1 MRFLVFN
8 NESGLGTAKE
18 LIINWE
24 SIKYI
29 KPDTASKFGIFLNNG
44 SSMEFQVNAGN
55 SSDIIEAIN
64 TAIKSRSN
72 SNKVI
77 PIQQKSIGAFS
88 LTSVSAPV
96 APIDQLGAKVDP
108 TYTPIPGQ
116 IPRWID
122 ADTIGGGI
130 TPSFSPGSVSTVIN
144 RAYTNEF
151 IHPKLTNFGFHSWS
165 GWWKT
170 GFPIGSLASV
180 QGMNPGFLKNFIV
193 WDSAVSDA
201 AVDFTGSTPTKFVG
215 TLAIG
220 VNFAKDWFTTSGTSF
235 NDSVLLGMTES
246 GDGGFSH
253 LAGKQVSLSVLIGGD
268 MFGQTSGGNLPSQ
281 LNDVVVIGGEC
292 FEGANFS
299 TGNINGGVYIGRE
312 QLKGSAPSA
321 SSCQNNVSIGWR
333 AMSGKVNGTENV
345 AIGYSSG
352 FDISNSAVTN
362 YNSFYGVKAGFEHV
376 SGEYNTFIGYNSG
389 PSNNAASTGNNN
401 TAIGNGAQFTS
412 AATSNEIVL
421 GNSSVTALKCQVQT
435 ITALSDER
443 DKSDIVDL
451 NHGLD
456 LVMSLKPRKFVW
468 DLRDETVI
476 ETEEKITP
484 GKDGEKDI
492 TELIETPKTVKPS
505 TSGIKDVGFIAQEL
519 QGLDNDFLRLVNS
532 SDPEKLQASYGR
544 LIPVLVK
551 AIQDLKAEL
560 DNKQDK

>member
-8 NESGLGTAKE
+8 NENGLGTAKE

-130 TPSFSPGSVSTVIN
+130 TPNFSPGGVSTVIN

-151 IHPKLTNFGFHSWS
+151 IYPKLTNFGNHAWS

-170 GFPIGSLASV
+170 GFPIGSLATV
-180 QGMNPGFLKNFIV
+180 EAMNNDRAKNFIV
-193 WDSAVSDA
+193 WDTAVSDG
-201 AVDFTGSTPTKFVG
+201 VVNFTGSTPTRFVS

-220 VNFAKDWFTTSGTSF
+220 TDFAKDLFTTSGTNFRS
-235 NDSVLLGMTES
+235 SVLLGMSE
-246 GDGGFSH
+246 DGGEGFSE
-253 LAGKQVSLSVLIGGD
+253 LAGKVCSLSVLIGGG
-268 MFGQTSGGNLPSQ
+268 MFGSV
-281 LNDVVVIGGEC
+281 NDMPTNMNNMVVIGGEC
-292 FEGANFS
+292 FEDAQLD
-299 TGNINGGVYIGRE
+299 GVDIQYGIYIGRE
-312 QLKGSAPSA
+312 QLKQQFEPST
-321 SSCQNNVSIGWR
+321 SNCLHNVSIAYR
-333 AMSGKVNGTENV
+333 AMGGKVNGTENV
-345 AIGYSSG
+345 AIGYNSG
-352 FDISNSAVTN
+352 FDIGNSAVSS
-362 YNSFYGVKAGFEHV
+362 YNSFYGVRSGFEHV

-389 PSNNAASTGNNN
+389 PSNNTASTGSNN

-476 ETEEKITP
+476 VTEEKITP

-492 TELIETPKTVKPS
+492 NELIETSKTVKPS

-519 QGLDNDFLRLVNS
+519 ATVDDDFLRLVNS
-532 SDPEKLQASYGR
+532 SDPEKLQASYAR

-551 AIQDLKAEL
+551 AIQEL
-560 DNKQDK
+560 SAKVTALESA

>member
-130 TPSFSPGSVSTVIN
+130 TPPFSPGGVSTVIN

-151 IHPKLTNFGFHSWS
+151 IYPKLLSFGNHAWS

-180 QGMNPGFLKNFIV
+180 EAMNTGRLKNFIV
-193 WDSAVSDA
+193 WDSASSDA
-201 AVDFTGSTPTKFVG
+201 AVDFTGSTPTRFES

-220 VNFAKDWFTTSGTSF
+220 VNFAKDLFTTSGTNF
-235 NDSVLLGMTES
+235 QNSVLLGMSE
-246 GDGGFSH
+246 DAQGGFKN
-253 LAGKQVSLSVLIGGD
+253 LAGKQCTLSVLIGGD
-268 MFGQTSGGNLPSQ
+268 MFMGGDMPFSMN
-281 LNDVVVIGGEC
+281 NMVVIGGEC
-292 FEGANFS
+292 FEGAELEDAS
-299 TGNINGGVYIGRE
+299 VAYGIYIGRE
-312 QLKGSAPSA
+312 QLKDSSPSENN
-321 SSCQNNVSIGWR
+321 CTHNVSIAYR
-333 AMSGKVNGTENV
+333 AMGGKVNGTENV
-345 AIGYSSG
+345 AIGYNSG
-352 FDISNSAVTN
+352 FDISNSAVTS

-376 SGEYNTFIGYNSG
+376 SGQYNTFIGYNSG

-435 ITALSDER
+435 ITSLSDER

-468 DLRDETVI
+468 DLRDEVVI

-484 GKDGEKDI
+484 GEDGKKDV
-492 TELIETPKTVKPS
+492 TELIETSKIVKPS
-505 TSGIKDVGFIAQEL
+505 TSGVKDVGFIAQEL

-551 AIQDLKAEL
+551 AIQDLKAQL

>member
-130 TPSFSPGSVSTVIN
+130 TPSFSPGGVSTVIN

-151 IHPKLTNFGFHSWS
+151 IYPKLLSFGQSSWS

-180 QGMNPGFLKNFIV
+180 EAMNSGRAKNFIV
-193 WDSAVSDA
+193 WDTAVSDA
-201 AVDFTGSTPTKFVG
+201 AVDFTGNTPTRFDS

-220 VNFAKDWFTTSGTSF
+220 VNFAKDLFTTSGTNF
-235 NDSVLLGMTES
+235 QNSVLIGMSEQAS
-246 GDGGFSH
+246 GGFKN
-253 LAGKQVSLSVLIGGD
+253 LAGKSCSLSVLIGGD
-268 MFGQTSGGNLPSQ
+268 MFAGGGDMPS
-281 LNDVVVIGGEC
+281 NMNNMVVIGGEC
-292 FEGANFS
+292 FEDAQLDGADVQ
-299 TGNINGGVYIGRE
+299 NGIYIGRE
-312 QLKGSAPSA
+312 QLKQTFEPSA
-321 SSCQNNVSIGWR
+321 SSCQNNVSIAWR
-333 AMSGKVNGTENV
+333 AMGGKVNGTENV
-345 AIGYSSG
+345 AIGYFSG
-352 FDISNSAVTN
+352 YDIGSSAVTN

-468 DLRDETVI
+468 DLRDEVVI

-484 GKDGEKDI
+484 GKDGEKDV
-492 TELIETPKTVKPS
+492 TEVIETSKTVKSS

-551 AIQDLKAEL
+551 AIQDLKTEL

>member
-29 KPDTASKFGIFLNNG
+29 KPDTASKFDIFLNNG

-122 ADTIGGGI
+122 ADTIGGGNPPNLV
-130 TPSFSPGSVSTVIN
+130 TGGGVSTVIN
-144 RAYTNEF
+144 RTYATEF
-151 IHPKLTNFGFHSWS
+151 IYPKQTNFGQHAWS

-170 GFPIGSLASV
+170 GFPIGSMASV
-180 QGMNPGFLKNFIV
+180 EAMGPTHFKNAII
-193 WDSAVSDA
+193 WDAAVSDT
-201 AVDFTGSTPTKFVG
+201 AVDFTGNDATRYIDNIT
-215 TLAIG
+215 IG
-220 VNFAKDWFTTSGTSF
+220 VNYAKDVFTNSGTNHQKNVF
-235 NDSVLLGMTES
+235 IGMGENYPKI
-246 GDGGFSH
+246 
-253 LAGKQVSLSVLIGGD
+253 LAGKTVSSSVHIGA
-268 MFGQTSGGNLPSQ
+268 NLFAGSSDLDSQ
-281 LNDVVVIGGEC
+281 FSSNVIIGGEA
-292 FEGANFS
+292 FENASIEEQVQNCVF
-299 TGNINGGVYIGRE
+299 IGRE
-312 QLKGSAPSA
+312 QGKD
-321 SSCQNNVSIGWR
+321 SSPQVSSNYNNYVGYRSMG
-333 AMSGKVNGTENV
+333 GKVNGTENT
-345 AIGYSSG
+345 AMGYVSG
-352 FDISNSAVTN
+352 FDISSSTSSN
-362 YNSFYGVKAGFEHV
+362 YNSFYGASAGFEHV
-376 SGEYNTFIGYNSG
+376 SGDYNTFIGYDSG
-389 PSNNAASTGNNN
+389 PSNNAASTGSNN

-456 LVMSLKPRKFVW
+456 FVMSLKPRKFVW

-476 ETEEKITP
+476 VKEEKTTP
-484 GKDGEKDI
+484 GKDGKKDV
-492 TELIETPKTVKPS
+492 TEVVQTSKIVKPS

-551 AIQDLKAEL
+551 AIQDLKAQL

>member
-130 TPSFSPGSVSTVIN
+130 TPDFTPGGVSTITN

-151 IHPKLTNFGFHSWS
+151 IYPKLTGFGNWT

-180 QGMNPGFLKNFIV
+180 EAMSTGRAKNFIV
-193 WDSAVSDA
+193 WDAAVSDA
-201 AVDFTGSTPTKFVG
+201 AVDFTGNSAARFES

-220 VNFAKDWFTTSGTSF
+220 LDFAKDMFTTSGTNVLS
-235 NDSVLLGMTES
+235 SVILGMTE
-246 GDGGFSH
+246 DTNQGGFSE
-253 LAGKQVSLSVLIGGD
+253 LAGKQCSLSVLIGGD
-268 MFGQTSGGNLPSQ
+268 MFGSVFDMPSNL
-281 LNDVVVIGGEC
+281 NNMIVIGGEC
-292 FEGANFS
+292 FENAQLD
-299 TGNINGGVYIGRE
+299 GVDIQYGIYMGRE
-312 QLKGSAPSA
+312 QLKQTFEPTTTNCKYNISLAH
-321 SSCQNNVSIGWR
+321 R
-333 AMSGKVNGTENV
+333 AMNGKVNGTENI
-345 AIGYSSG
+345 AIGYLSG
-352 FDISNSAVTN
+352 YDIGSSAVTSQN
-362 YNSFYGVKAGFEHV
+362 TFIGIKAGFEHV

-484 GKDGEKDI
+484 GEDGEKDI
-492 TELIETPKTVKPS
+492 IEIIETSKTVKSS
-505 TSGIKDVGFIAQEL
+505 TSGTKDVGFIAQEL